1 MVKALNRVEIDLYW
15 RKLDKEYL
23 LLYFES
29 CLVDNHGLVEGKRM
43 DKKAFKIAKQMA
55 SEGFIAFGRRPFDDI
70 KKSVNPG
77 FTHWVRFTEDAW
89 NIAHG
94 LRRRKAERHNK
105 TIVAE

>member
-1 MVKALNRVEIDLYW
+1 MVKALSRDE
-15 RKLDKEYL
+15 ESL

-29 CLVDNHGLVEGKRM
+29 CLVDDEGLVEGRRM
-43 DKKAFKIAKQMA
+43 NEEDFKIAKQMA
-55 SEGFIAFGRRPFDDI
+55 SDGFIAFGRRPFDDI

-77 FTHWVRFTEDAW
+77 FMHWVRFTEDAW

-105 TIVAE
+105 TIVVG